1 MQHQA
6 AKPWSLLS
14 LRRALAEQRS
24 GFSTRGGSTSRY
36 YPCLLQ
42 NVLILECKQDS
53 VQVSVMQA
61 ASSFG

>member
-24 GFSTRGGSTSRY
+24 SFSTRGSSTSRY

-42 NVLILECKQDS
+42 NILILE
-53 VQVSVMQA
+53 
-61 ASSFG
+61 